1 MSADP
6 CGYNSHL
13 IRGSVFSRWWAGR
26 NRRVSAGLPS
36 CSGVDMVRKK
46 GLSERRRRVV
56 EAVKRLRE
64 IVAEAWNAS
73 EPEYVPPPGL
83 NPGLGVAQIVP
94 RAVREG
100 DLLPVLVDV
109 GEMLCRFVASQAADF
124 RRRRAE
130 KRLLAG
136 RGGLWAGGDVPGG
149 TLKQLARLLPPTGAD
164 PGTARVVRF
173 AQERRKVCRRS
184 THSPCPTPEQIRAA
198 CEAAGRS
205 AENRLQLG
213 RLLMDLECYVD
224 NDLVVRWYRK
234 RPKIVARHPG
244 IRGWLAEH
252 CPELSP
258 RYKTLMRYKSLATRA
273 RQEAG
278 WTDTAAQASYNG
290 ATEFV
295 SARVSSNPPRAGRLR
310 IQPRRPAANLPRR
323 YRFAWE
329 HGSLRI
335 DADGRFFLT
344 NENYTRAAGTGRL
357 LDWPG
362 EAAGASATGYSSHG
376 APTGMA
382 RERRRDRHG
391 RDDWKMR
398 R

>member
-1 MSADP
+1 MQI
-6 CGYNSHL
+6 G
-13 IRGSVFSRWWAGR
+13 
-26 NRRVSAGLPS
+26 
-36 CSGVDMVRKK
+36 
-46 GLSERRRRVV
+46 
-56 EAVKRLRE
+56 RLRRATGCAGAA
-64 IVAEAWNAS
+64 V
-73 EPEYVPPPGL
+73 
-83 NPGLGVAQIVP
+83 LG
-94 RAVREG
+94 
-100 DLLPVLVDV
+100 
-109 GEMLCRFVASQAADF
+109 
-124 RRRRAE
+124 
-130 KRLLAG
+130 
-136 RGGLWAGGDVPGG
+136 
-149 TLKQLARLLPPTGAD
+149 ARCDG
-164 PGTARVVRF
+164 
-173 AQERRKVCRRS
+173 S
-184 THSPCPTPEQIRAA
+184 RAA
-198 CEAAGRS
+198 
-205 AENRLQLG
+205 
-213 RLLMDLECYVD
+213 V
-224 NDLVVRWYRK
+224 
-234 RPKIVARHPG
+234 VARHPG

-278 WTDTAAQASYNG
+278 WTDPAAQASSG
-290 ATEFV
+290 GVTESV